1 MILSGKHSV
10 REALKSETTID
21 KICVVKGNFD
31 RETNEIVALARAKNI
46 KVMFCGK
53 EVLDKETAGKHQGV
67 AAYTSEF
74 KYSETEDILKIAEN
88 RNEPPFMVILDGVT
102 DVHNLGSVLR
112 VAECAGVHGV
122 IIGKHRAAGVND
134 TVVRISAGAAE
145 HVAVARVTNIN
156 DFIRELKERNIWV
169 YAAETGGD
177 DIYKSNLNGA
187 IAVVIGGEDTGVKEL
202 TRKLCDG
209 VISLPIKGK
218 VNSLNASVAAGAVL
232 YEIVRQRQYKIV

>member
-1 MILSGKHSV
+1 MILSGKNSV

-46 KVMFCGK
+46 KVMFCDK
-53 EVLDKETAGKHQGV
+53 EILDKESAGKHQGV
-67 AAYTSEF
+67 MAYTSDF
-74 KYSETEDILKIAEN
+74 KYAEVEDILKIAEDKK
-88 RNEPPFMVILDGVT
+88 EPPFIVILDGVT
-102 DVHNLGSVLR
+102 DVHNLGSILR

-134 TVVRISAGAAE
+134 TVVRISAGAVE
-145 HVAVARVTNIN
+145 HIAVARVTNIN
-156 DFIRELKERNIWV
+156 DAIRTLKECNVWV
-169 YAAETGGD
+169 YAADMQGEV
-177 DIYKSNLNGA
+177 IYKSNITGA
-187 IAVVIGGEDTGVKEL
+187 IAVVIGGEETGVKEL

-209 VISLPIKGK
+209 VISLPILGK